1 MFINTHL
8 FSPVVLDNFKYP
20 DEESL
25 EFEAYW
31 NEERAKC
38 LNGYEVGGVK
48 ITGKHYWYLNYW
60 PIYGLNHKTG
70 RKGIIRP
77 RFTDLDYEKFMIL
90 ERMYQEHKDCLF
102 LKSRQ
107 KGFSE
112 WIAAV
117 CAYEMNFYAG
127 SQVVIVA
134 GQSDYSEKTFSN
146 LVRGLDAQIDTE
158 FYKERNPDRE
168 NDYIRFAYNDEEI
181 LPDGRKR
188 KVKRGL
194 LSEAYCLTALTN
206 TQVASRLSPTLII
219 YEEVG
224 KWKKGYLL
232 ETKSYVNPSLMAER
246 RKTGYAIYIGTGG
259 DIDDSIPDVMDMYYN
274 PEKHDL
280 LVFKNEYEED
290 PNTRDLKV
298 ACFIP
303 AWKFEVIDKDGNSLK
318 EPSIE
323 AIKKDRDAKKG
334 SEKIKEISQK
344 PFSPS
349 EAFLISTEGFFGE
362 EIIMNLNQRR
372 AYVLTHREESKG
384 IRGVLEWKNKKN
396 KSEGVYFKPKEDGW
410 ILIFEPPKTKKIFN
424 EDHEEVEVVYD
435 NLYKAATDS
444 YDKDTAVYSDSKGSW
459 QCMKGFLNA
468 NESYNIYVARILERP
483 TVEEGGAE
491 KFYEHTAMA
500 TLYYNAI
507 NLIEYSNLRIFQWYM
522 NNGLSFLLKERPQFI
537 TANWINKPTTAQR
550 YGIDPATKIFWLNK
564 LKDWLTKDNIDKMND
579 LEQIEALAR
588 FRYDPKTIK
597 FNCDITISSSLCIVL
612 MEDEKEM
619 MVFADE
625 ESDKPI
631 RMVSYRTGE
640 DGQIISSYN

>member
-1 MFINTHL
+1 M
-8 FSPVVLDNFKYP
+8 
-20 DEESL
+20 
-25 EFEAYW
+25 A
-31 NEERAKC
+31 ER
-38 LNGYEVGGVK
+38 E
-48 ITGKHYWYLNYW
+48 
-60 PIYGLNHKTG
+60 
-70 RKGIIRP
+70 
-77 RFTDLDYEKFMIL
+77 
-90 ERMYQEHKDCLF
+90 
-102 LKSRQ
+102 
-107 KGFSE
+107 
-112 WIAAV
+112 
-117 CAYEMNFYAG
+117 
-127 SQVVIVA
+127 
-134 GQSDYSEKTFSN
+134 
-146 LVRGLDAQIDTE
+146 
-158 FYKERNPDRE
+158 
-168 NDYIRFAYNDEEI
+168 
-181 LPDGRKR
+181 

-384 IRGVLEWKNKKN
+384 I
-396 KSEGVYFKPKEDGW
+396 
-410 ILIFEPPKTKKIFN
+410 
-424 EDHEEVEVVYD
+424 H
-435 NLYKAATDS
+435 
-444 YDKDTAVYSDSKGSW
+444 
-459 QCMKGFLNA
+459 Q
-468 NESYNIYVARILERP
+468 
-483 TVEEGGAE
+483 
-491 KFYEHTAMA
+491 
-500 TLYYNAI
+500 
-507 NLIEYSNLRIFQWYM
+507 
-522 NNGLSFLLKERPQFI
+522 
-537 TANWINKPTTAQR
+537 
-550 YGIDPATKIFWLNK
+550 
-564 LKDWLTKDNIDKMND
+564 
-579 LEQIEALAR
+579 
-588 FRYDPKTIK
+588 
-597 FNCDITISSSLCIVL
+597 
-612 MEDEKEM
+612 
-619 MVFADE
+619 
-625 ESDKPI
+625 
-631 RMVSYRTGE
+631 VS
-640 DGQIISSYN
+640 